1 MKQLLICKADSQLIR
16 SDNGALE
23 SIDLSDANPGDLILG
38 TFASHQNNCY
48 LGQVRKNSTPF
59 IISEIDSKS
68 LDVHIAKSQGA
79 ADYTGEVTIPT
90 PEDGDVFTLILIK
103 KGAVPHE
110 RNTWTAT
117 ETIFDASKQDANAV
131 AAKLG
136 KYFTAFAESGSL
148 PIEVEVSGAKITIT
162 GLEGDWTLKCG
173 DDLYGTEVTETPK
186 VRAID
191 KAYIEDLASQCAA
204 GKGFTDTYQN
214 GDSIY
219 PGYPEEVE
227 DETYELITLR
237 FAVHRLSAKTRD
249 EVVSQ
254 LVHIAIP
261 ESNSTLL
268 EGVLA
273 FIDNYSSE
281 GIGTAVTPP
290 ESPEPLPNP

>member
-1 MKQLLICKADSQLIR
+1 MKQLLICNSN
-16 SDNGALE
+16 NGFISANEGEPME
-23 SIDLSDANPGDLILG
+23 SIDLSNANPGDLVLG
-38 TFASHQNNCY
+38 SFANHGLTSIY

-59 IISEIDSKS
+59 IISEIDLKS
-68 LDVHIAKSQGA
+68 LDIHIAESQTSA
-79 ADYTGEVTIPT
+79 NYTGAVTIPT
-90 PEDGDVFTLILIK
+90 PEDGDTFTLILVK

-117 ETIFDASKQDANAV
+117 ETIFDATKQTATKVAEKLAN
-131 AAKLG
+131 
-136 KYFTAFAESGSL
+136 YFKAFADSGSL
-148 PIEVEVSGAKITIT
+148 PVEVSVSGAAITIT
-162 GLEGDWTLKCG
+162 GLKGDWTLKCG
-173 DDLYGTEVTETPK
+173 DDLYGTEVTETPR

-227 DETYELITLR
+227 DTTYVLYTLR
-237 FAVHRLSAKTRD
+237 FAVPRLSAKTRD

-261 ESNSTLL
+261 TSNSDLRDSVDEALSTYGYN
-268 EGVLA
+268 EPNVVPA
-273 FIDNYSSE
+273 SE
-281 GIGTAVTPP
+281 S
-290 ESPEPLPNP
+290 EQEP